1 MNSLYNTHRDLRD
14 SSFLDTSESK
24 KTKPS
29 TLILMGVV
37 FLIAGILLTIVNF
50 CEYQSYRAI
59 ADDGNSVSAYV
70 TDIEAKTK
78 KTTTRSRYR
87 TSSGRRRKTT
97 TTKTYY
103 YVTATYTVDNQNYS
117 IDFKSNSAYS
127 QGETITVFYEEGNPS
142 NCVREGDYGDNTV
155 FGIVLI
161 ILGGVFGG
169 VGFKKYRDEKDL
181 KAMGLL

>member
-1 MNSLYNTHRDLRD
+1 MNSLYNTHRNLQE
-14 SSFLDTSESK
+14 SSYLDTSK

-37 FLIAGILLTIVNF
+37 FLVAGILLTVVNF

-59 ADDGNSVSAYV
+59 ADDGNSTSAYV
-70 TDIEAKTK
+70 TNVESKTS
-78 KTTTRSRYR
+78 KTTTRSRYK
-87 TSSGRRRKTT
+87 SKSGRRRKKT

-117 IDFKSNSAYS
+117 IDFKSNSSYV
-127 QGETITVFYEEGNPS
+127 QGETFTVFYEEGNPS
-142 NCVREGDYGDNTV
+142 NCVREGDYGDSIV
-155 FGIVLI
+155 FCIVLI
-161 ILGGVFGG
+161 IAGSIFGG